1 MNDSVWSHLSG
12 ARWFGGKGRGG
23 ELRSLVLQNWIVEP
37 GLSEGRLTTLG
48 IAPEIATISYPQGD
62 VEHYLLLS
70 SFSPEPDPRSLVGVS
85 EHGFGGY
92 RHDATRDPAAM
103 QIVLSSLLEKRA
115 TESWRPTL
123 TEACN
128 LDATLPARVFTGQQS
143 NTNVMFGDRAILKVF
158 RKLEPGR
165 NVDVVLHEALGRA
178 GVSSV
183 ATLFG
188 WVEGTIPT
196 SAGSVGTDLAM
207 LVELLPD
214 AADGWERAVDACAAG
229 RTFTDDAAALGTAL
243 ADVHHALAASFP
255 AASASGD
262 DLAETMGR
270 RLDAALD
277 EAPIL
282 SDAAPALRAL
292 FDSLRG
298 RTLPTQR
305 VHGDFHLGQTLHTPQ
320 GWKIIDFEGEPMKPI
335 EERRAPDS
343 AWRDVAGMLRSFSY
357 ATSGHADPTGP
368 VAQSWLADL
377 RTAFLTAYSQGLGPA
392 DADVLAAYEA
402 DKAVYEVLYEIRNR
416 PDWLPIPMTAI
427 LGYVGDNAS
436 PTTTSAPT
444 DADTEN

>member
-207 LVELLPD
+207 LVELLMSTTPWRPAFPRPARPVTTWPKPWD
-214 AADGWERAVDACAAG
+214 AAWTRRWTRLPSSPTPHLRSAPCSIPSVDEHSPPNVCTGISTSGRPCTLPRAG
-229 RTFTDDAAALGTAL
+229 RSST
-243 ADVHHALAASFP
+243 S
-255 AASASGD
+255 
-262 DLAETMGR
+262 
-270 RLDAALD
+270 
-277 EAPIL
+277 
-282 SDAAPALRAL
+282 
-292 FDSLRG
+292 
-298 RTLPTQR
+298 R
-305 VHGDFHLGQTLHTPQ
+305 V
-320 GWKIIDFEGEPMKPI
+320 
-335 EERRAPDS
+335 
-343 AWRDVAGMLRSFSY
+343 
-357 ATSGHADPTGP
+357 
-368 VAQSWLADL
+368 
-377 RTAFLTAYSQGLGPA
+377 
-392 DADVLAAYEA
+392 
-402 DKAVYEVLYEIRNR
+402 
-416 PDWLPIPMTAI
+416 
-427 LGYVGDNAS
+427 S
-436 PTTTSAPT
+436 P
-444 DADTEN
+444 